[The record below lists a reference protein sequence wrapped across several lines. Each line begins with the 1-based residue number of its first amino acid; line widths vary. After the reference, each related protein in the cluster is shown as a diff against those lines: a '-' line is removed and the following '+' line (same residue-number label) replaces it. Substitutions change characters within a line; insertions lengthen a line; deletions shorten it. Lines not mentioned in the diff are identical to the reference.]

1 MFNNIFLNIYLY
13 FVWIFCMCLYMYTT
27 WTLCVHRIKKQ
38 TLELIELK
46 FQKVVRHDFI
56 QVTKLRT
63 SRSKWSLP
71 LNQSSSPEMICLNKK
86 IRNDSSLIK
95 FKLNPVWMQKVI
107 ICTRNMPI
115 YDTIKYI
122 HVCICINLGIFV

>member
-1 MFNNIFLNIYLY
+1 MLG
-13 FVWIFCMCLYMYTT
+13 
-27 WTLCVHRIKKQ
+27 VHRIQKR

-46 FQKVVRHDFI
+46 FQKVVSHDFI

-86 IRNDSSLIK
+86 N
-95 FKLNPVWMQKVI
+95 QE
-107 ICTRNMPI
+107 
-115 YDTIKYI
+115 
-122 HVCICINLGIFV
+122 